1 MLTYTAPDKHSWM
14 PERTSEVLSGED
26 HLCAKRQ
33 YPKITRDSR
42 DVAEAIVMISR
53 MKESYL
59 ACAAKAS
66 RPVQAQCLYL
76 GCPDVARMI
85 V

>member
-1 MLTYTAPDKHSWM
+1 M
-14 PERTSEVLSGED
+14 PERIPGGLISEEY
-26 HLCAKRQ
+26 LCAKRQ
-33 YPKITRDSR
+33 YPKMTRDSK

-66 RPVQAQCLYL
+66 RPVQAQCNLPRL
-76 GCPDVARMI
+76 S
-85 V
+85 

>member
-1 MLTYTAPDKHSWM
+1 MIILHTMVQILNADSHTPDKHRWM
-14 PERTSEVLSGED
+14 PEWISEVLFGED

-33 YPKITRDSR
+33 YPKMTRDSR

-66 RPVQAQCLYL
+66 RPVQA
-76 GCPDVARMI
+76 
-85 V
+85 